1 MPLQS
6 CYKELRGIKYC
17 FSASDALVHNAEQ
30 EIPPELA
37 EHNVSVGGLWW
48 GPGKVEEGRPPCRAV
63 PLFPFLADGT
73 SPVTCGPW
81 QVAEVSASP
90 RGTLR
95 PCPPH
100 PFQPRHAPAMD
111 GWEGGGS
118 SPHPPILGF
127 LPAPDF
133 SSGRKEGDAV
143 LFCAAGCWHL
153 LFCLLQSVPCLI
165 RAVGSRY
172 LTEDKALV
180 RNLGSDF
187 DQLGDLGQLT

>member
-1 MPLQS
+1 MGTR
-6 CYKELRGIKYC
+6 KGGRGTTSMQGC
-17 FSASDALVHNAEQ
+17 
-30 EIPPELA
+30 
-37 EHNVSVGGLWW
+37 
-48 GPGKVEEGRPPCRAV
+48 

-95 PCPPH
+95 PCPPPPLPTKACTCH
-100 PFQPRHAPAMD
+100 GRV
-111 GWEGGGS
+111 GGRWLPP
-118 SPHPPILGF
+118 PHPPIIGF

-172 LTEDKALV
+172 LTEDRALV